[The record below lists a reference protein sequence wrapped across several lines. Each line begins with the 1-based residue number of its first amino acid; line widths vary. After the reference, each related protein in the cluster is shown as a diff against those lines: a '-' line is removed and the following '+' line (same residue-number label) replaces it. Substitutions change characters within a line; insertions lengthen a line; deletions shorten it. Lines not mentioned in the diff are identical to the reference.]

1 MGRHPGEGRR
11 GARMLAVVPS
21 GGTMRAVLVTA
32 LVCVASGQYGNNNP
46 VIIHNRLSGGPST
59 CPWEAVLLP
68 PTHVTQTPAALEPGV
83 LRTPRVT
90 PSVSVSMDSCPS
102 LTPSL
107 GVVRNVSQTQT
118 VAEDSSVRTKDVWRS
133 QIPANPIPVVLEPC
147 VQ

>member
-46 VIIHNRLSGGPST
+46 VIIHNRLSGGPGHLSLGGR
-59 CPWEAVLLP
+59 AAP
-68 PTHVTQTPAALEPGV
+68 PDPCNPNPAALEPGV

-90 PSVSVSMDSCPS
+90 PSVSVSLDSYPS

-133 QIPANPIPVVLEPC
+133 QIPANPILVVLEPC
-147 VQ
+147 VR